1 MQDHQKEMKKIFS
14 KTQIL
19 ETESTEWQ
27 SIDWSTNDVSNDL
40 TNVIS
45 MHAAEPRAYTNL
57 LRKNY
62 PLPSFST
69 LKSWAPKARIQNNG

>member
-1 MQDHQKEMKKIFS
+1 MKKIFS

-19 ETESTEWQ
+19 ETEN
-27 SIDWSTNDVSNDL
+27 IDWKSVDWSSNDITNAL
-40 TNVIS
+40 TMQV
-45 MHAAEPRAYTNL
+45 AEPRAYTSL

>member
-27 SIDWSTNDVSNDL
+27 SLNWSTNDVTNAL
-40 TNVIS
+40 TT
-45 MHAAEPRAYTNL
+45 HATEPRAYTNL